1 VLTRF
6 GYAQEGAL
14 NNNKIRATRCLLGSG
29 TRLLAPETP
38 QSGIPTLSQRERPSV
53 ALTFKYSAKEGISQG
68 GRQAGRQAGSSS
80 SSRQQQA
87 AAAAAAAA
95 LACSAKKC
103 SVVAD
108 SGARLAWGLGWG
120 QALRSHARQE
130 SARSHA
136 SQVMPARSQSTRS
149 HANQLVMVHLLCVV
163 PAKKTCKE

>member
-1 VLTRF
+1 MLTRF

-53 ALTFKYSAKEGISQG
+53 ALTFKYSSKEGISQG
-68 GRQAGRQAGSSS
+68 GRQAGR
-80 SSRQQQA
+80 
-87 AAAAAAAA
+87 
-95 LACSAKKC
+95 L
-103 SVVAD
+103 V
-108 SGARLAWGLGWG
+108 WGLGWG

>member
-1 VLTRF
+1 MLTRI
-6 GYAQEGAL
+6 GHAQEGAL

-68 GRQAGRQAGSSS
+68 GRQAGRQA
-80 SSRQQQA
+80 

-103 SVVAD
+103 LVVAD

-120 QALRSHARQE
+120 QAL
-130 SARSHA
+130 
-136 SQVMPARSQSTRS
+136 V
-149 HANQLVMVHLLCVV
+149 L
-163 PAKKTCKE
+163 